1 VEELNIFWIVA
12 AVIIF
17 GVWLWLRNLQNK
29 IVDMHKDVSL
39 LMQKI
44 IFMRVETHADTVYAY
59 NAMNHEFVCQ
69 GKDMDDLN
77 VQFGLRYPGRR
88 GVIVEPDK
96 EEVK

>member
-1 VEELNIFWIVA
+1 
-12 AVIIF
+12 
-17 GVWLWLRNLQNK
+17 
-29 IVDMHKDVSL
+29 
-39 LMQKI
+39 
-44 IFMRVETHADTVYAY
+44 MRVETHADTVYAY

-77 VQFGLRYPGRR
+77 IQFGLRYPGRR